1 MPPMSTPMATAT
13 NTALNRITW
22 LSPRVPGKR
31 RNAAYPRSATVL
43 PEAADMLGHR
53 VLSRRGRRARR
64 AAAQRG
70 LAEAGLELWLG
81 RWCRRWHGRELAA
94 VGDTGLKI
102 AELSLQVR
110 LEPAAVLTLER
121 AQVIDPALKLLALR
135 DQGAAG
141 LAGPLLCV
149 TLQGLGT
156 CPGVTGDLLRLAAG
170 LGDHLVGFAACPAER
185 LVRLAAGV
193 GDRLVGGLLRERE
206 HAGRRVHVVLNVV
219 RPVHHVVGAPHRLL
233 HGRLWHHHVR
243 LGVGQRGAEGH
254 GWLAPAA

>member
-13 NTALNRITW
+13 NTALHRITW

-94 VGDTGLKI
+94 VGDTGLKV
-102 AELSLQVR
+102 AELTLQVR
-110 LEPAAVLTLER
+110 LEPAPVLALER
-121 AQVIDPALKLLALR
+121 AQVIDPALKLLAPR
-135 DQGAAG
+135 DQRTDR
-141 LAGPLLCV
+141 LPIPLLSV
-149 TLQGLGT
+149 SLQGFGT
-156 CPGVTGDLLRLAAG
+156 CPGVTSDLLRLTAS
-170 LGDHLVGFAACPAER
+170 LGEHLIG
-185 LVRLAAGV
+185 LAAGPA
-193 GDRLVGGLLRERE
+193 E
-206 HAGRRVHVVLNVV
+206 HL
-219 RPVHHVVGAPHRLL
+219 
-233 HGRLWHHHVR
+233 
-243 LGVGQRGAEGH
+243 
-254 GWLAPAA
+254 